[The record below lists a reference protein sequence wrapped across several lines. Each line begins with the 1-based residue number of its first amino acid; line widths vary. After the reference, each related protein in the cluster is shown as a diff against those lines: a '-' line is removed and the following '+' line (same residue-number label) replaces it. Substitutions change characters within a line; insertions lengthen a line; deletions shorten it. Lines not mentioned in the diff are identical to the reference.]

1 MLHNCLESN
10 ILLFRFLVDSA
21 FLRFTFL
28 LLAAALGL
36 TSATAATL
44 QEAVECRPGSF
55 SAEEGE
61 AWDEDV
67 PWSKEKLNLPV
78 NCRSRARN
86 ERGPGATEAFVGAD
100 AFAAEN

>member
-36 TSATAATL
+36 TSAAAATL
-44 QEAVECRPGSF
+44 QEAVESRPGSF
-55 SAEEGE
+55 SAEGGE

-86 ERGPGATEAFVGAD
+86 ERGPGATEAFVGGD